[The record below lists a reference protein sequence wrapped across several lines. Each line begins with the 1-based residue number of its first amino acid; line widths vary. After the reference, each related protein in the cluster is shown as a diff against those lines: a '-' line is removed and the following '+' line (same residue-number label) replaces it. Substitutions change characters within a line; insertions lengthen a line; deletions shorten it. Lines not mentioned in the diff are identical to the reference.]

1 VCGKGVLVVL
11 VSVVACAAAQ
21 NVVCGKGSSTNKEV
35 TVEDKKTYTFK
46 TQKGKK
52 YPGNTECTVK
62 YKMGDSCA
70 KMSFV
75 CNKFNTNNK
84 DKKKCTKGDKLTVT
98 ANGKPK
104 AYCKTKK
111 PKVSSTGDISV
122 VFTSD
127 KKKSGSGAICKVK
140 CTEAAGGGTAPTT
153 VTEAPTTVTAAPTE
167 PVPCVNCTTE
177 DDTPCQFPFII
188 GSKTYDSC
196 TVDYDSAPW
205 CSTKVDG
212 GGNHISGYWGYCT
225 DSCPA
230 DEGFP
235 STGSGPACQVQTVG
249 FPDTCAPQLAKT
261 NKNILFLGNS
271 YTYFN
276 DLPGMVRSLAAAA
289 GFSATVKSVAPGG
302 QTLGGHV
309 SSSLGQITSGDWDVV
324 VIQDQSQRPSFPE
337 GYVYNYII
345 PEAKT
350 IVDTIRAKNPCTV
363 PVFFL
368 TWGKRDGD
376 SQNCANG
383 NYFCTFEGIQDR
395 LTESYTTFAYLNQP
409 AKVAP
414 AGEAWRNYPNRGAL
428 FTSDGSHP
436 SAQGTYLTAC
446 TMLETIW
453 GVPCTG
459 NSYQPVGDAAALQ
472 ALASNTVQARDWA
485 WPGAGGPPC
494 TNCLG

>member
-1 VCGKGVLVVL
+1 
-11 VSVVACAAAQ
+11 VVALVAVLACCAAVGAQ
-21 NVVCGKGSSTNKEV
+21 NVVCAKGTSSKTV
-35 TVEDKKTYTFK
+35 TVEYGGKALIFK
-46 TQKGKK
+46 TQKKGKK
-52 YPGNTECTVK
+52 YQPNQDCTVE
-62 YKMGDSCA
+62 YKMGSTCA

-75 CNKFNTNNK
+75 CSKSNIINK
-84 DKKKCTKGDKLTVT
+84 DKKKCLKGDKLTVT
-98 ANGKPK
+98 ANGKARVFCQKKKVK
-104 AYCKTKK
+104 AA
-111 PKVSSTGDISV
+111 STGDMMVNFLSG
-122 VFTSD
+122 
-127 KKKSGSGAICKVK
+127 KKKQKKAMGVICKVT
-140 CTEAAGGGTAPTT
+140 CTEEAGSTVAPTSAPTT
-153 VTEAPTTVTAAPTE
+153 VTVAPTE

-177 DDTPCQFPFII
+177 DGTACQFPFIV
-188 GSKTYDSC
+188 GSKTYTSC
-196 TVDYDSAPW
+196 TVDYDSKAW

-212 GGNHISGYWGYCT
+212 DGNHISGMNYYGYCT
-225 DSCPA
+225 DSCPG

-235 STGSGPACQVQTVG
+235 STGSGPACQVQTIG
-249 FPDTCAPQLAKT
+249 YPPYCADQLDKT

-309 SSSLGQITSGDWDVV
+309 SGSLGHITSGDWDVV
-324 VIQDQSQRPSFPE
+324 IIQDQSQRPSFPE
-337 GYVYNYII
+337 GYVYNYIV

-376 SQNCANG
+376 SQNCNSG
-383 NYFCTFEGIQDR
+383 NYFCSFEGIQDR
-395 LTESYTTFAYLNQP
+395 LTESYSTFAYLNQP

-414 AGEAWRNYPNRGAL
+414 AGEAWRNYPDRSSL
-428 FTSDGSHP
+428 FTGDGSHP
-436 SAQGTYLTAC
+436 SAKGTYLTAC

-472 ALASNTVQARDWA
+472 ALASQTVQARDWA
-485 WPGAGGPPC
+485 WPGTGGPPC
-494 TNCLG
+494 PHCLG

>member
-1 VCGKGVLVVL
+1 MRYLMMI
-11 VSVVACAAAQ
+11 
-21 NVVCGKGSSTNKEV
+21 
-35 TVEDKKTYTFK
+35 
-46 TQKGKK
+46 
-52 YPGNTECTVK
+52 VK
-62 YKMGDSCA
+62 
-70 KMSFV
+70 
-75 CNKFNTNNK
+75 
-84 DKKKCTKGDKLTVT
+84 
-98 ANGKPK
+98 
-104 AYCKTKK
+104 
-111 PKVSSTGDISV
+111 
-122 VFTSD
+122 
-127 KKKSGSGAICKVK
+127 
-140 CTEAAGGGTAPTT
+140 
-153 VTEAPTTVTAAPTE
+153 
-167 PVPCVNCTTE
+167 
-177 DDTPCQFPFII
+177 
-188 GSKTYDSC
+188 
-196 TVDYDSAPW
+196 
-205 CSTKVDG
+205 
-212 GGNHISGYWGYCT
+212 
-225 DSCPA
+225 
-230 DEGFP
+230 
-235 STGSGPACQVQTVG
+235 
-249 FPDTCAPQLAKT
+249 
-261 NKNILFLGNS
+261 
-271 YTYFN
+271 
-276 DLPGMVRSLAAAA
+276 
-289 GFSATVKSVAPGG
+289 
-302 QTLGGHV
+302 
-309 SSSLGQITSGDWDVV
+309 
-324 VIQDQSQRPSFPE
+324 
-337 GYVYNYII
+337 VYNYIV